1 MTTHCS
7 IRLATADD
15 AATIVTMI
23 RGLAEYEHE
32 LGAVQ
37 ATPEIIAAQMRSA
50 DPPFECLLAE
60 EDGQALGFALFFRA
74 YSTWLATPVLFLE
87 DLFALPQYRGHG
99 VGGALM
105 RHLAEITLQRGWKRI
120 EWLVLDWNTPAQGF
134 YADQGATHMKGWN
147 VWGIDGPALERMARN
162 HT

>member
-1 MTTHCS
+1 MTTRCT
-7 IRLATADD
+7 IRMATAED

-32 LGAVQ
+32 HGAVQ
-37 ATPEIIAAQMRSA
+37 ATAEIIAAQIRSA
-50 DPPFECLLAE
+50 DPPFACLLAE

-105 RHLAEITLQRGWKRI
+105 RRLAEVALERGWKRI
-120 EWLVLDWNTPAQGF
+120 EWLVLDWNTPSQGF

-147 VWGIDGPALERMARN
+147 VWGIDGPALERLARKRG
-162 HT
+162 